1 MRAHGYAAL
10 QQGATLEPYDYELTA
25 LGPDEVRIKVSHC
38 GICHSD
44 VHVIDEWAKQYP
56 VIPGHEVVGVIT
68 EIGSQ
73 VRSLSVGQR
82 VGVGWQAES
91 CLECEWCLRGEENLC
106 RNSVATCVDRPGGF
120 ADLLQIDHRFAHPIP
135 DNLSSENAAPLL
147 CAGVTVY
154 APLRRFADSSARV
167 GVIGIGGLGHLALQF
182 ASAFGCEV
190 AAFSTTPDKEVEA
203 RAFGATRFIVST
215 DPSQMK
221 QATASLDLILC
232 TVNVALDWGQYT
244 RCLRPNGVLCF
255 VGALNGKIEV
265 PFGHL
270 MQQKSVTGSS
280 IGSRAMMREML
291 TFAAR
296 HEIVAQTE
304 SVPMIEVNAAIEK
317 VRQNQARYR
326 MVLTQG

>member
-10 QQGATLEPYDYELTA
+10 QQGATLEPYEYDLAA
-25 LGPDEVRIKVSHC
+25 LGPNEVRIKVSHC

-44 VHVIDEWAKQYP
+44 VHVIDEWAKHYP
-56 VIPGHEVVGVIT
+56 VVPGHEVVGIVT

-73 VRSLSVGQR
+73 VRTLTVGQR

-91 CLECEWCLRGEENLC
+91 CLACEWCLRGEENLC

-120 ADLLQIDHRFAHPIP
+120 ADLLQIDHRFAYAIP

-154 APLRRFADSSARV
+154 APLHRLADSSARV

-182 ASAFGCEV
+182 AAAFGCEV
-190 AAFSTTPDKEVEA
+190 AAFSTTPDKEAEA

-215 DPSQMK
+215 DATQMK

-232 TVNVALDWGQYT
+232 TVNVALDWGLYT
-244 RCLRPNGVLCF
+244 RCLRPNGILCF

-280 IGSRAMMREML
+280 IGSRIMMREML

-296 HEIVAQTE
+296 HGIVAQTE
-304 SVPMIEVNAAIEK
+304 AIPMNEVNAAIEK
-317 VRQNQARYR
+317 VRHNQARYR